1 MVGEVP
7 RGVPERVGVDM
18 GRNLAGRGANDE
30 RYTPREILGK
40 VREVLG
46 TIDCDPASCREAQEL
61 VGASVWYSK
70 ENDGLGKPWVGTVF
84 LNPPYSRGLMWAFIR
99 ALIRER
105 EEGHCREAVVLLN
118 NATETKAV
126 QALLEE
132 ADGICLVSGRIA
144 FRGSDLDG
152 KTAGYQGSLMTYHGD
167 NVSRFFAV
175 MGELGSCWGRVSGLE
190 RKGKTR

>member
-1 MVGEVP
+1 
-7 RGVPERVGVDM
+7 M

-30 RYTPREILGK
+30 RYTPREILAL

-46 TIDCDPASCREAQEL
+46 PIDCDPASCPAAQEL
-61 VGASVWYSK
+61 VQAAVWYSK
-70 ENDGLGKPWVGTVF
+70 ENDGLGKPWFGTVF

-105 EEGHCREAVVLLN
+105 EEGHCREAVVLVN

-126 QALLEE
+126 QALLAD
-132 ADGICLVSGRIA
+132 ADGICLVSSRIA
-144 FRGSDLDG
+144 FRGEDLDG
-152 KTAGYQGSLMTYHGD
+152 RTAGYQGSLMTYHGN

-175 MGELGSCWGRVSGLE
+175 MQGLGSCWGQVNGLE
-190 RKGKTR
+190 RKGEKR